1 MLTQVR
7 GGRMRKNINEEIKKS
22 YIQDDLNFLTAQFYG
37 SLFHSTTVILIWY
50 LSYKQVF
57 SSGRYHWEKKEL
69 HKCEWLKQ
77 VYVIF
82 SDLSANWHQ
91 VKKKKKIELQ
101 HENQD
106 VLLKAFIWR
115 QFLGSCHEENGTGRI
130 FFFFLKKTF

>member
-7 GGRMRKNINEEIKKS
+7 GGRMRKNINKEIKKS
-22 YIQDDLNFLTAQFYG
+22 YIQDDLNFLTAQFHG

-69 HKCEWLKQ
+69 HKYEWLKQ
-77 VYVIF
+77 VYIVF

-91 VKKKKKIELQ
+91 VKKKKK
-101 HENQD
+101 
-106 VLLKAFIWR
+106 K
-115 QFLGSCHEENGTGRI
+115 
-130 FFFFLKKTF
+130 